1 MLMTTLGRTKEQG
14 VTMLV
19 IPIYD
24 IIAVRKLILG
34 GISCRNQ
41 LLAPNVCILM
51 APGQRDNYIN

>member
-34 GISCRNQ
+34 AYLAEISF
-41 LLAPNVCILM
+41 LHLM
-51 APGQRDNYIN
+51 YAY